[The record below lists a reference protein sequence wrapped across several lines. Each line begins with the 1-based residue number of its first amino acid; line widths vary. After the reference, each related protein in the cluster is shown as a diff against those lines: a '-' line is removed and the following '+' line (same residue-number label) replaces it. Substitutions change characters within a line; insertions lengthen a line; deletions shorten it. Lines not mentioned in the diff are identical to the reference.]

1 MRIMITY
8 ALPFRDDLGVKE
20 EAYELGRDSATV
32 AEVLDMIVRRHS
44 SMRKF
49 VDAGSDEAQR
59 RHLAVAVNSRMAKL
73 SDHVRDGDRIRL
85 LLPVIGG
92 SES

>member
-1 MRIMITY
+1 MRILITY
-8 ALPFRDDLGVKE
+8 ALPFRDDLSVKE
-20 EAYELGRDSATV
+20 ETYELGRDSATV

-49 VDAGSDEAQR
+49 LDASSDEAQR

-73 SDHVRDGDRIRL
+73 SDQVRDGDRIRL

>member
-1 MRIMITY
+1 LRILITY
-8 ALPFRDDLGVKE
+8 ALPFRDDLSVKE
-20 EAYELGRDSATV
+20 ETYELGRDSATV

-49 VDAGSDEAQR
+49 LDASSDEAQR

-73 SDHVRDGDRIRL
+73 SDQVRDGDRIRL